1 MSLGRSAAV
10 RFRLSYRSGMGI
22 FRRKRRSIAVDHT
35 PVLPGDCACPEHID
49 SLLNE
54 VVAFAPAMEMDDED
68 DMTVRDLIECQSLGV
83 DPAVDVWMNLFDEDG
98 LGERVGP
105 FHWRLWVGDEARC
118 MYDDDAPLQLNEAL
132 LAQPGVELVEWEDR
146 EILHVGA
153 PTLCADGMLA
163 ATARALMEPRV
174 KG

>member
-1 MSLGRSAAV
+1 
-10 RFRLSYRSGMGI
+10 MGI
-22 FRRKRRSIAVDHT
+22 FRRNKRSSVVDHS
-35 PVLPGDCACPEHID
+35 PVSRGDCACTEHIE
-49 SLLNE
+49 SLLTD
-54 VVAFAPAMEMDDED
+54 VVAFAPAMVMDDED
-68 DMTVRDLIECQSLGV
+68 DMTVGALIECQGLGIE
-83 DPAVDVWMNLFDEDG
+83 PADDVWMNLFDQDG

-132 LAQPGVELVEWEDR
+132 LAQPGVDLIEWEDR

-163 ATARALMEPRV
+163 ATARALMEPRI